1 MQIQKINTINTHTF
15 TFKGKSKIDNNK
27 KYIDPIK
34 INNITLGVFAVTSVI
49 AGCITTA
56 KKIKHP
62 IYNALET
69 GAGIAFLAMMGM
81 HLYNTKQQ
89 FSKNNKK

>member
-1 MQIQKINTINTHTF
+1 MQIQKINSINFKRHTF
-15 TFKGKSKIDNNK
+15 NGHSQRDKNK
-27 KYIDPIK
+27 NYIDPIK
-34 INNITLGVFAVTSVI
+34 INNITLGVFAATSVI

-89 FSKNNKK
+89 FSQNNKK